1 MPEPDYVL
9 LSLVIAIIIIAVLLL
24 SCWKDKNG
32 LGRLYSRSNNGGKKQ
47 NRRHQENEEEDEE
60 DNRPAPRPVKNMQ
73 PVVIRE
79 DSGDMGRALASGGY
93 SYFGTAQNNRDYNN
107 RVDNVV
113 LNMRGYDS
121 YNDVVRYMGLE
132 PSVYSSHNQWTQD
145 MNHVTSGASMQSER
159 DDLGDLP
166 ITWIGLRRPNY
177 TDHNGIEASAR
188 QDVSFSK
195 DQMPVYRHFQL

>member
-1 MPEPDYVL
+1 
-9 LSLVIAIIIIAVLLL
+9 
-24 SCWKDKNG
+24 
-32 LGRLYSRSNNGGKKQ
+32 
-47 NRRHQENEEEDEE
+47 
-60 DNRPAPRPVKNMQ
+60 
-73 PVVIRE
+73 
-79 DSGDMGRALASGGY
+79 
-93 SYFGTAQNNRDYNN
+93 
-107 RVDNVV
+107 
-113 LNMRGYDS
+113 
-121 YNDVVRYMGLE
+121 MGLE

-145 MNHVTSGASMQSER
+145 MNHTTSGASMQSER

>member
-1 MPEPDYVL
+1 MPELDYVL
-9 LSLVIAIIIIAVLLL
+9 LSFVIAIIIIAVLIL
-24 SCWKDKNG
+24 SCWKNKNR
-32 LGRLYSRSNNGGKKQ
+32 LGNLHPRYNNGGKHQ
-47 NRRHQENEEEDEE
+47 RQHQENEENDDGE
-60 DNRPAPRPVKNMQ
+60 DNRYVDRPVKNTQ
-73 PVVIRE
+73 PVVVRE
-79 DSGDMGRALASGGY
+79 DSGDMGRSLASGGY
-93 SYFGTAQNNRDYNN
+93 SYFGTAQNNRNYNN
-107 RVDNVV
+107 RADDVV

-121 YNDVVRYMGLE
+121 YNDVVRFMGLE

-195 DQMPVYRHFQL
+195 DQMPVYRHYQL

>member
-1 MPEPDYVL
+1 MADVDYVL
-9 LSLVIAIIIIAVLLL
+9 LSLIIAIIIIAVILL
-24 SCWKDKNG
+24 SCWKNK
-32 LGRLYSRSNNGGKKQ
+32 GREYRLSPGYNNRNHRR
-47 NRRHQENEEEDEE
+47 NRPEMEYE
-60 DNRPAPRPVKNMQ
+60 DNSSYNTARPNRDMPNIIASS
-73 PVVIRE
+73 
-79 DSGDMGRALASGGY
+79 DSGDMGHALASGGY

-107 RVDNVV
+107 RSDNVV